1 MAAYYEVSKA
11 FRCTLP
17 RMAEHQARLVQEW
30 ANSNC
35 SLNSIFMNGRGQ
47 VVLVGLKDQART
59 SASFSR
65 MVRAVLRQRGI
76 DDRALRGKWLNLIS
90 AQEALT
96 LCGARNLDLSRTRS
110 AQQAQT
116 ADDDDVKVIT
126 LR

>member
-1 MAAYYEVSKA
+1 MAAYYELSKA
-11 FRCTLP
+11 FRCALP

-30 ANSNC
+30 ANASC

-96 LCGARNLDLSRTRS
+96 LCGAHNLDLSYP
-110 AQQAQT
+110 AQQAQNVER
-116 ADDDDVKVIT
+116 DDDDVKVIS